1 VAAVSPDSVLK
12 DLKINKYAPVYF
24 LQGEEPFYIDQI
36 ADLIEKKCLNESEKS
51 FNQTIL
57 YGKDVNV
64 NTILQNARR
73 FPMMSERQVVIVKE
87 AQEISDLGK
96 EAGDTQLNAYIQNP
110 LPSTVLVFCYKY
122 KTLDARKTITKNLD
136 KFTVLVTSKKI
147 YDNQLPEW
155 VNNYFS
161 SKGFKINPKASL
173 MLAEFVGNNLSRL
186 SNEIDKLLIN
196 IQSGSE
202 VNEDLIE
209 KYVGISKEFNVFE
222 LQQAL
227 IKRDVYKANMIV
239 NYFEANPK
247 NNPIIPIVVVLFN
260 FFSKLL
266 VVHGSENK
274 TEGNLAK
281 VLGVNPYFVKDYIYG
296 AKTYPP
302 SKVMNVIHYLRE
314 ADLYSKGVDNASTTE
329 GQILKELVFKIL
341 H

>member
-1 VAAVSPDSVLK
+1 VAVTAESVLK
-12 DLKINKYAPVYF
+12 DLKSNKYSPVYF

-36 ADLIEKKCLNESEKS
+36 ADFIEKKCLNESEKS

-57 YGKDVNV
+57 YGKDVNM
-64 NTILQNARR
+64 NTILLNAKR

-96 EAGDTQLNAYIQNP
+96 ESGDTQLNSYIQNP

-136 KFTVLVTSKKI
+136 KFSILVTSKKM

-155 VNNYFS
+155 VNGYIS
-161 SKGFKINPKASL
+161 SQGFKINPKASL

-196 IQSGSE
+196 LQKGAE
-202 VNEDLIE
+202 VNEDMIE

-227 IKRDVYKANMIV
+227 IKRDVYKANLIV

-247 NNPIIPIVVVLFN
+247 NNPIIPVIVVLFN

-266 VVHGSENK
+266 VVHGSDNK
-274 TEGNLAK
+274 TDSHLAK
-281 VLGVNPYFVKDYIYG
+281 VLGVNPYFVKDYIFG

-302 SKVMNVIHYLRE
+302 SKVMNIIHYLRQ
-314 ADLYSKGVDNASTTE
+314 ADLASKGVDNVSTTE
-329 GQILKELVFKIL
+329 GQILKELVYKIM

>member
-1 VAAVSPDSVLK
+1 MAVTAESVLK
-12 DLKINKYAPVYF
+12 DLKSNKYSPVYF

-36 ADLIEKKCLNESEKS
+36 ADYIEKKCLNESEKS

-57 YGKDVNV
+57 YGKDVNM
-64 NTILQNARR
+64 NTILLNAKR

-96 EAGDTQLNAYIQNP
+96 ESGDTQLNSYIQNP

-136 KFTVLVTSKKI
+136 KFSILVTSKKM

-155 VNNYFS
+155 VNGYIS
-161 SKGFKINPKASL
+161 SQGFKINPKASL

-196 IQSGSE
+196 LQKGAE
-202 VNEDLIE
+202 VNEDMIE

-227 IKRDVYKANMIV
+227 IKRDVYKANLIV

-247 NNPIIPIVVVLFN
+247 NNPIIPVIVVLFN

-266 VVHGSENK
+266 VVHGSDNK
-274 TEGNLAK
+274 TDSHLAK
-281 VLGVNPYFVKDYIYG
+281 VLGVNPYFVKDYIFG
-296 AKTYPP
+296 AKTFPP
-302 SKVMNVIHYLRE
+302 SKVMNIIHYLRQ
-314 ADLYSKGVDNASTTE
+314 ADLASKGVDNVSTTE
-329 GQILKELVFKIL
+329 GQILKELVYKIM

>member
-1 VAAVSPDSVLK
+1 MAVAPEIVLK
-12 DLKINKYAPVYF
+12 DIKSNKYAPVYF

-36 ADLIEKKCLNESEKS
+36 AELIEKNCLTESEKS

-57 YGKDVNV
+57 YGKDVNL

-96 EAGDTQLNAYIQNP
+96 ESGDSQLNAYIQNP

-122 KTLDARKTITKNLD
+122 KTLDARKTITKNID
-136 KFTVLVTSKKI
+136 KFCVLVNSKKI
-147 YDNQLPEW
+147 YDNQIPDW
-155 VNNYFS
+155 VSNYFS
-161 SKGFKINPKASL
+161 SKSFRINAKASQL
-173 MLAEFVGNNLSRL
+173 LSEFVGNNLSRMA
-186 SNEIDKLLIN
+186 NEIDKLLIN
-196 IQSGSE
+196 IKPGSE
-202 VNEDLIE
+202 VNEDMIE

-227 IKRDVYKANMIV
+227 IKRDIYKANQIV

-247 NNPIIPIVVVLFN
+247 NNPLIPIITVLFN

-266 VVHGSENK
+266 ILHGTENK
-274 TEGNLAK
+274 AEGNLAK
-281 VLGVNPYFVKDYIYG
+281 VLSVNPYFVKDYLFG
-296 AKTYPP
+296 AKNYPP
-302 SKVMNVIHYLRE
+302 QKLVNIIRYLRQ
-314 ADLYSKGVDNASTTE
+314 ADLNSKGVDNVSSTE

>member
-1 VAAVSPDSVLK
+1 
-12 DLKINKYAPVYF
+12 
-24 LQGEEPFYIDQI
+24 
-36 ADLIEKKCLNESEKS
+36 
-51 FNQTIL
+51 
-57 YGKDVNV
+57 
-64 NTILQNARR
+64 
-73 FPMMSERQVVIVKE
+73 
-87 AQEISDLGK
+87 LGK

-136 KFTVLVTSKKI
+136 KFTVLVNSKKI

-161 SKGFKINPKASL
+161 SKSFKINPKASL

-186 SNEIDKLLIN
+186 ANEIDKLLIN
-196 IQSGSE
+196 IQPGIE

-227 IKRDVYKANMIV
+227 IKRDIYKANMIV

-247 NNPIIPIVVVLFN
+247 NNPIIPVIVVLFN

-274 TEGNLAK
+274 ADSNLAK
-281 VLGVNPYFVKDYIYG
+281 VLGVNPYFVKDYVYG
-296 AKTYPP
+296 AKTFPP
-302 SKVMNVIHYLRE
+302 SRVMNIIHYLRE
-314 ADLYSKGVDNASTTE
+314 ADLYSKGVDNASITE
-329 GQILKELVFKIL
+329 GQILKELVFKIM